1 MRRAYS
7 VGNSDMRVLLKYRPG
22 PARLILELAKILG
35 ALLLSPLLAII
46 LALSPNHR
54 GRPLVMFSRAAGK
67 LTAMMGMRYNEYA
80 LVHGE

>member
-1 MRRAYS
+1 
-7 VGNSDMRVLLKYRPG
+7 
-22 PARLILELAKILG
+22 
-35 ALLLSPLLAII
+35 LLSPLLAII